1 MRFVGV
7 ALYQKYTIMN
17 TFAVNN
23 NGIQAQT
30 FGFVKTNINIEQL
43 FEMAIDKANSGNKEK
58 AMSIAREALMAAKQ
72 NNDYT
77 AVYIHGFLAVL
88 CMDEKQ
94 FTSARIHIYNAQNRL
109 DKRHYSYY
117 TDLEYFEAILSKLN
131 KIDIQSEIAA

>member
-1 MRFVGV
+1 MRLAAV

-17 TFAVNN
+17 TYALNN

-58 AMSIAREALMAAKQ
+58 AISIAREALMAAKQ
-72 NNDYT
+72 NNDYI

-109 DKRHYSYY
+109 DNRHYSYY